1 MVRGLIKMIDK
12 LKYWCNKILP
22 LVYDD
27 SLSYYE
33 VLCKTSAKLNEVI
46 TSTNGLLDA
55 WNTYKNDIDKAFGD
69 YTAGL
74 DKKFDDL
81 SAKID
86 QDFDDYKYRVNE
98 LIQDEFAVQER
109 RLKAQDD
116 KIAAQDTQITDISDR
131 VNTFITEYN
140 QTIAQIP
147 SMIVD
152 AVNAWLNDPTHYD
165 NIVADLAG
173 SLQGL
178 KHFDTVADLKT
189 ATFTQITGKEVCVC
203 ENYHAGDGV
212 FTIWEIIAL
221 TTPPGA
227 FAEGIVHIALP
238 HTDSDLYYRVAFLR
252 SDYTASTLGIS
263 TAPTDTARST
273 QMINCCK
280 YNFNPI
286 MIDADF
292 TVDLSDINTTTKTL
306 KVYSNPSA
314 KHTITIV
321 NGNNFISSFKDV
333 KIMHS
338 TNNLKHTT
346 LDGVSFD
353 NCDIL
358 TKASATVVVS
368 NVDIKNCIITA
379 SQIQCT
385 DEYTNTD
392 YIFTDNTWTAN
403 TIFGIVLTTANIDR
417 LHNCI
422 ISNNRLTNITA
433 TRTRLFLSPNIPA
446 RNIKI
451 TDNVIYNPHISADT
465 PLADGV
471 IGAFTAVG
479 KAAEFTL
486 TVTGNTIYSST
497 FNTALTLGKATDT
510 YHKFTMIYKDNN
522 IMANTGTAAV
532 PVWSSVLST
541 AIQTN
546 GTFYPN
552 FIGDLDTSAKLVLQH
567 ATYSAGDVTTLK
579 TLSFN
584 PAKCIG
590 YAPQSD
596 GTLIASEDKAYY
608 KADVTIKCA
617 GVDTSIPFANYVQI
631 AFAGVVFDAFLGKQS
646 SSTLRATL
654 YIEPS
659 SLAAID
665 GIMQMTIRSN
675 GAIDSIDGEVK
686 LFRLA

>member
-1 MVRGLIKMIDK
+1 MIDK
-12 LKYWCNKILP
+12 LKYWCYNILP

-27 SLSYYE
+27 SLSFNE
-33 VLCKTSAKLNEVI
+33 FLCKVNAKLNEVI
-46 TSTNGLLDA
+46 DSTNGLLDA
-55 WNTYKNDIDKAFGD
+55 WDTYKNDIDAAFGE

-74 DKKFDDL
+74 DKKFADL
-81 SAKID
+81 SDKID
-86 QDFDDYKYRVNE
+86 ADFLRYKDIVNDT
-98 LIQDEFAVQER
+98 IRDEFATQER

-116 KIAAQDTQITDISDR
+116 KISAQDTQITAISDK
-131 VNTFITEYN
+131 VNSFIAEYN
-140 QTIAQIP
+140 KTIAEIP
-147 SMIVD
+147 TMVVD
-152 AVNAWLNDPTHYD
+152 AVNAWLNDTTHYD
-165 NIVADLAG
+165 NIIADLAG

-203 ENYHAGDGV
+203 ENYYAGDGV
-212 FTIWEIIAL
+212 FTTWEILEL

-227 FAEGIVHIALP
+227 FAEGIAHIALP
-238 HTDSDLYYRVAFLR
+238 HVDGDLYYRVAFLR
-252 SDYTASTLGIS
+252 SEYTVSTLGIA
-263 TAPTDTARST
+263 TAPTVTARNT

-286 MIDADF
+286 LIDADI
-292 TVDLSDINTTTKTL
+292 TIDLSGINMTTKTL

-333 KIMHS
+333 KIMHD

-346 LDGVSFD
+346 QDGVSFD

-358 TKASATVVVS
+358 TKDGASVVVS
-368 NVDIKNCIITA
+368 NVDIKNSIITA

-403 TIFGIVLTTANIDR
+403 TIFGIVLTSANIDNLR
-417 LHNCI
+417 NCV
-422 ISNNRLTNITA
+422 ISNNRITNNSA
-433 TRTRLFLSPNIPA
+433 SRTRLFLSPNIPA

-479 KAAEFTL
+479 NAAEFTL

-497 FNTALTLGKATDT
+497 LNTALTLGKATDT
-510 YHKFTMIYKDNN
+510 YHKFTLIYKDNN
-522 IMANTGTAAV
+522 IMLNKGTSAV

-546 GTFYPN
+546 GAFYTN
-552 FIGDLDTSAKLVLQH
+552 FVGDLDTSAKLVLQH
-567 ATYSAGDVTTLK
+567 TVYSGGDVTISKVLP
-579 TLSFN
+579 FN

-596 GTLIASEDKAYY
+596 GTLITSEDKAYY

-631 AFAGVVFDAFLGKQS
+631 TLAGVAFDAFLGKQS
-646 SSTLRATL
+646 SSTIRATL

-675 GAIDSIDGEVK
+675 GAIDSVDGEVK

>member
-1 MVRGLIKMIDK
+1 MIDK

-46 TSTNGLLDA
+46 ESTNGLLDA
-55 WNTYKNDIDKAFGD
+55 WNTYKNDIDKAFGE

-74 DKKFDDL
+74 DKKFADL
-81 SAKID
+81 TDKID
-86 QDFDDYKYRVNE
+86 ADFLRYKDTVNDT
-98 LIQDEFAVQER
+98 IRDEFATQER

-140 QTIAQIP
+140 KTISQIP
-147 SMIVD
+147 DMIVN
-152 AVNAWLNDPTHYD
+152 AVNAWLNNTTNYD

-178 KHFDTVADLKT
+178 KHFDTVADLKI
-189 ATFTQITGKEVCVC
+189 ATFTQIAGKEICVC
-203 ENYHAGDGV
+203 ENYYAGDGV
-212 FTIWEIIAL
+212 FTMWEILERTA
-221 TTPPGA
+221 PPMQ

-238 HTDSDLYYRVAFLR
+238 HADGDLYYRVAFLR
-252 SDYTASTLGIS
+252 SEYTASTLGIA
-263 TAPTDTARST
+263 TAPTETARRV

-286 MIDADF
+286 LIDADF

-306 KVYSNPSA
+306 KVYSTSST
-314 KHTITIV
+314 KHTITLV

-333 KIMHS
+333 KIMHG
-338 TNNLKHTT
+338 TNNLKHITY
-346 LDGVSFD
+346 DGVSFD

-358 TKASATVVVS
+358 TTDGATVVVC
-368 NVDIKNCIITA
+368 NVNIKKCIITA
-379 SQIQCT
+379 SQIKCT
-385 DEYTNTD
+385 DEYTSAD

-403 TIFGIVLTTANIDR
+403 TIFGIVLTSATVDSLR
-417 LHNCI
+417 NCV
-422 ISNNRLTNITA
+422 ISNNWISNKTA

-451 TDNVIYNPHISADT
+451 TDNVILNLHVSNDT
-465 PLADGV
+465 QLADGI

-479 KAAEFTL
+479 TASEFTL
-486 TVTGNTIYSST
+486 TVTGNTVYSST
-497 FNTALTLGKATDT
+497 LNTALTLGNANDT

-522 IMANTGTAAV
+522 ILLNKGTAAV

-546 GTFYPN
+546 SAFYTN
-552 FIGDLDTSAKLVLQH
+552 FVGDLDISAKLVLQH
-567 ATYSAGDVTTLK
+567 TVYSGGDVTTSKVLP
-579 TLSFN
+579 FN

-596 GTLIASEDKAYY
+596 GTLIASELNAYY
-608 KADVTIKCA
+608 KADVTIVCA
-617 GVDTSIPFANYVQI
+617 GVDTSIPFQNFVQI
-631 AFAGVVFDAFLGKQS
+631 ELAGVRFSAFLGS
-646 SSTLRATL
+646 DPTSTLRATL

-659 SLAAID
+659 NLADID
-665 GIMQMTIRSN
+665 GIMQMSIRSN
-675 GAIDSIDGEVK
+675 GAINSVDGDVK

>member
-1 MVRGLIKMIDK
+1 MIDN
-12 LKYWCNKILP
+12 LRYWCNKILP

-33 VLCKTSAKLNEVI
+33 VLCKTRAKLNEVI
-46 TSTNGLLDA
+46 DSTNGLLAA
-55 WNTYKNDIDKAFGD
+55 WNTYKNDIDKAFGE

-74 DKKFDDL
+74 DKKFADL
-81 SAKID
+81 TDKID
-86 QDFDDYKYRVNE
+86 ADFLRYKDIVNDT
-98 LIQDEFAVQER
+98 IRDEFAAQER

-116 KIAAQDTQITDISDR
+116 KISAQDTQITAISDR

-140 QTIAQIP
+140 KTIAQIP
-147 SMIVD
+147 SMVVD
-152 AVNAWLNDPTHYD
+152 AVNAWLNDTTHYD
-165 NIVADLAG
+165 NIIADLAG

-212 FTIWEIIAL
+212 FTIWEILAI

-238 HTDSDLYYRVAFLR
+238 HADGDLYYRVAFLR
-252 SDYTASTLGIS
+252 SEYTASTLGIA
-263 TAPTDTARST
+263 TAPAGSARAM
-273 QMINCCK
+273 QFINCCK

-286 MIDADF
+286 LIDADF

-314 KHTITIV
+314 KHTLTLV
-321 NGNNFISSFKDV
+321 NGNNFISSFKDI
-333 KIMHS
+333 KIMHD
-338 TNNLKHTT
+338 TNSLKHITS
-346 LDGVSFD
+346 DGVNFD
-353 NCDIL
+353 NCNIL
-358 TKASATVVVS
+358 TKDGATVVVS
-368 NVDIKNCIITA
+368 NINIKNCGITA

-385 DEYTNTD
+385 DEYTSAD
-392 YIFTDNTWTAN
+392 YIFSNNIWSAN
-403 TIFGIVLTTANIDR
+403 TIFGIVLTSANIDSLR
-417 LHNCI
+417 NCV
-422 ISNNRLTNITA
+422 ISNNRITNNA
-433 TRTRLFLSPNIPA
+433 PTRTRLFLSPNIPA

-451 TDNVIYNPHISADT
+451 TDNVIYNFHVSTDT
-465 PLADGV
+465 PLADCV

-479 KAAEFTL
+479 AASEFTL
-486 TVTGNTIYSST
+486 TVTGNTICSST
-497 FNTALTLGKATDT
+497 LNTALTLGKATDT

-522 IMANTGTAAV
+522 IMLNKGTAAV

-546 GTFYPN
+546 GAFYTN
-552 FIGDLDTSAKLVLQH
+552 FVGDLDTSAKLVLQH
-567 ATYSAGDVTTLK
+567 AIYSGGDVTTSKVLP
-579 TLSFN
+579 FN
-584 PAKCIG
+584 RAKCIG
-590 YAPQSD
+590 YVPQSD
-596 GTLIASEDKAYY
+596 GTLITSELNAYY
-608 KADVTIKCA
+608 KADVTIVCA
-617 GVDTSIPFANYVQI
+617 GVDTSIPFQNFVQI
-631 AFAGVVFDAFLGKQS
+631 EFAGVRFSAFLGS
-646 SSTLRATL
+646 DPTSTLRATL

-659 SLAAID
+659 NLADID

-675 GAIDSIDGEVK
+675 GAIASVDGEVK

>member
-1 MVRGLIKMIDK
+1 MIDN
-12 LKYWCNKILP
+12 LRYWCHKILP

-46 TSTNGLLDA
+46 DSTNGLLAA

-69 YTAGL
+69 YTSGL

-81 SAKID
+81 SAKIGR
-86 QDFDDYKYRVNE
+86 DFDDYKYRVNE
-98 LIQDEFAVQER
+98 SIQDEFAVQER
-109 RLKAQDD
+109 RLNAQDD
-116 KIAAQDTQITDISDR
+116 KISAQDTQITAISDK
-131 VNTFITEYN
+131 VNSFIAEYN
-140 QTIAQIP
+140 KTIAQIP
-147 SMIVD
+147 AMVVD
-152 AVNAWLNDPTHYD
+152 AVNAWLNDTTHYD
-165 NIVADLAG
+165 NIIADLAG

-203 ENYHAGDGV
+203 ENYYVGDGV
-212 FTIWEIIAL
+212 FTIWEILAI
-221 TTPPGA
+221 TTPPQA

-238 HTDSDLYYRVAFLR
+238 HADGDLYYRVAFLR
-252 SDYTASTLGIS
+252 SEYTASTLGVA
-263 TAPTDTARST
+263 TAPTLAARNT
-273 QMINCCK
+273 QLINCCK

-286 MIDADF
+286 LIDADF
-292 TVDLSDINTTTKTL
+292 TVDLSNINTTTKTL
-306 KVYSNPSA
+306 KVYSNPAA
-314 KHTITIV
+314 KHTLTLV

-338 TNNLKHTT
+338 TNNLKHITS
-346 LDGVSFD
+346 DGISFS

-358 TKASATVVVS
+358 TNDGATIVIS
-368 NVDIKNCIITA
+368 NVDITDCIITA

-392 YIFTDNTWTAN
+392 YIFADNTWTAN
-403 TIFGIVLTTANIDR
+403 TIFGIVLTTANIDSLR
-417 LHNCI
+417 NCI
-422 ISNNRLTNITA
+422 ISNNRITNTAA

-446 RNIKI
+446 RAIKI

-465 PLADGV
+465 PLADGI

-479 KAAEFTL
+479 SAAEFTL
-486 TVTGNTIYSST
+486 TVTGNTVYSST
-497 FNTALTLGKATDT
+497 LNTALTLGKATDK

-522 IMANTGTAAV
+522 IMLNKGTSAV
-532 PVWSSVLST
+532 PVWSTVLST

-546 GTFYPN
+546 GTFYTN
-552 FIGDLDTSAKLVLQH
+552 FLGDLDTSTKLVLQH
-567 ATYSAGDVTTLK
+567 AVYSGGDVTTSKVLP
-579 TLSFN
+579 FN

-596 GTLIASEDKAYY
+596 GTLITSEINAYY
-608 KADVTIKCA
+608 KADVTIVCA
-617 GVDTSIPFANYVQI
+617 GVDTSIPFQNFVQI
-631 AFAGVVFDAFLGKQS
+631 EFAGVRFSAFLGS
-646 SSTLRATL
+646 DPTSTLRATL

-659 SLAAID
+659 NLADID
-665 GIMQMTIRSN
+665 GIMQMSIRSN
-675 GAIDSIDGEVK
+675 GSINSVDGDVK

>member
-1 MVRGLIKMIDK
+1 MIDNI
-12 LKYWCNKILP
+12 KYWCNKILP

-55 WNTYKNDIDKAFGD
+55 WDTYKNDIDKAFGD

-81 SAKID
+81 SDKMSA
-86 QDFDDYKYRVNE
+86 DFFRYKDIVNSE
-98 LIQDEFAVQER
+98 IMSEFAEQER

-116 KIAAQDTQITDISDR
+116 KISAQDTQITAISDK
-131 VNTFITEYN
+131 VNTFIAEYN

-147 SMIVD
+147 DMVVNAI
-152 AVNAWLNDPTHYD
+152 NAWLNDTTHYD
-165 NIVADLAG
+165 NIIADLAG

-212 FTIWEIIAL
+212 FTMWEIVAL
-221 TTPPGA
+221 TTPPGV

-238 HTDSDLYYRVAFLR
+238 HADGDLYYRVAFLR
-252 SDYTASTLGIS
+252 SERTASTLGIA
-263 TAPTDTARST
+263 TAPTVTARNT

-286 MIDADF
+286 LIDADF

-314 KHTITIV
+314 KHTLTLV
-321 NGNNFISSFKDV
+321 NGNNFISSFKNV
-333 KIMHS
+333 KIMHD
-338 TNNLKHTT
+338 TNNLKHITNE
-346 LDGVSFD
+346 GVSFE

-358 TKASATVVVS
+358 TKDGSTVVVS
-368 NVDIKNCIITA
+368 NINIKNCGVTA

-385 DEYTNTD
+385 DEYTGAD
-392 YIFTDNTWTAN
+392 YMFTDNTWTAN
-403 TIFGIVLTTANIDR
+403 TIFGIVLTSATVDSLR
-417 LHNCI
+417 NCV
-422 ISNNRLTNITA
+422 ISNNWITNTTA
-433 TRTRLFLSPNIPA
+433 TRTRLFLSPYIPA

-451 TDNVIYNPHISADT
+451 TNNVIYNIHTSTDT
-465 PLADGV
+465 PLADGI

-479 KAAEFTL
+479 TASEFTL
-486 TVTGNTIYSST
+486 TVTGNSICSST
-497 FNTALTLGKATDT
+497 LNTALTLGKATDT

-522 IMANTGTAAV
+522 IMLNKGTEAV

-546 GTFYPN
+546 GAFYTN
-552 FIGDLDTSAKLVLQH
+552 FIGDIDTSAKLVLQH
-567 ATYSAGDVTTLK
+567 AVYSGGDVTTPKVLP
-579 TLSFN
+579 FD

-596 GTLIASEDKAYY
+596 GTLITSELNAYY
-608 KADVTIKCA
+608 KADVTIVCA
-617 GVDTSIPFANYVQI
+617 GVDTSIPFQNFVEI
-631 AFAGVVFDAFLGKQS
+631 ELAGVRFSAFIGS
-646 SSTLRATL
+646 DPISALRATL

-659 SLAAID
+659 NLVNID

-675 GAIDSIDGEVK
+675 GAISSVDGDVK

>member
-1 MVRGLIKMIDK
+1 MINN
-12 LKYWCNKILP
+12 LRYWCHKILP

-46 TSTNGLLDA
+46 DSTNDLLATWD
-55 WNTYKNDIDKAFGD
+55 TYKNDIDKAFGD

-81 SAKID
+81 SAKIS
-86 QDFDDYKYRVNE
+86 QDFDNYKYRVNE
-98 LIQDEFAVQER
+98 SIQDEFAKQEQ
-109 RLKAQDD
+109 RLTAQDD
-116 KIAAQDTQITDISDR
+116 KIAAQDTQITAISDK

-140 QTIAQIP
+140 KTIAQIP
-147 SMIVD
+147 AMVVD
-152 AVNAWLNDPTHYD
+152 AVNAWLNDTTHYD
-165 NIVADLAG
+165 NIIADLAG

-189 ATFTQITGKEVCVC
+189 ATFTQITGKEICVC
-203 ENYHAGDGV
+203 ENYYVGDGV
-212 FTIWEIIAL
+212 FTMWEIL
-221 TTPPGA
+221 ERQTPPGA

-238 HTDSDLYYRVAFLR
+238 HADGDLYYRVAFLR
-252 SDYTASTLGIS
+252 SEYTATTLGIA
-263 TAPTDTARST
+263 TAPTVTARNT
-273 QMINCCK
+273 QMIACCK
-280 YNFNPI
+280 YNFNPLL
-286 MIDADF
+286 IDADF

-314 KHTITIV
+314 KHTITLV

-333 KIMHS
+333 KVKHD
-338 TNNLKHTT
+338 TNNLKHITYE
-346 LDGVSFD
+346 GVNFD

-358 TKASATVVVS
+358 TKDGATVVIS
-368 NVDIKNCIITA
+368 NVNIKNSTLTA

-392 YIFTDNTWTAN
+392 YIFTGNTWTAN
-403 TIFGIVLTTANIDR
+403 TIFGIVLTSATVDSLR
-417 LHNCI
+417 NCVV
-422 ISNNRLTNITA
+422 SNNRVTNNTA

-451 TDNVIYNPHISADT
+451 TDNVIYNPHASSET
-465 PLADGV
+465 TLADGV
-471 IGAFTAVG
+471 IGAFTTVG
-479 KAAEFTL
+479 TASEFTL
-486 TVTGNTIYSST
+486 TVTGNILYSST
-497 FNTALTLGKATDT
+497 LNTAFTLGNATDT

-522 IMANTGTAAV
+522 IMLNKGTAAE

-546 GTFYPN
+546 GTFYTN
-552 FIGDLDTSAKLVLQH
+552 FVGDLDISAKLVLQH
-567 ATYSAGDVTTLK
+567 ATYSGSDVTVSKVLP
-579 TLSFN
+579 FN

-590 YAPQSD
+590 YVPQSD
-596 GTLIASEDKAYY
+596 GTLITSELNAYY
-608 KADVTIKCA
+608 KVDVTIVCA
-617 GVDTSIPFANYVQI
+617 GVDTSIPFQNFVQI
-631 AFAGVVFDAFLGKQS
+631 ELAGVRFSAFLGTDPTT
-646 SSTLRATL
+646 TLRATL

-659 SLAAID
+659 NLADID
-665 GIMQMTIRSN
+665 GIIQMSIRSN
-675 GAIDSIDGEVK
+675 GAISSVDGEVK

>member
-1 MVRGLIKMIDK
+1 MIDK
-12 LKYWCNKILP
+12 VKFWCHKILP
-22 LVYDD
+22 LVYDA

-33 VLCKTSAKLNEVI
+33 FLCKVCSKLNEVI
-46 TSTNGLLDA
+46 DCTNGLLAD
-55 WNTYKNDIDKAFGD
+55 WNTYKNDIDKAFGE

-74 DKKFDDL
+74 DQKFEDL
-81 SAKID
+81 SDKMSA
-86 QDFDDYKYRVNE
+86 DFLQYKVIVNDS
-98 LIQDEFAVQER
+98 IRDEFASQDR

-116 KIAAQDTQITDISDR
+116 KIAAQDTQITAISDK

-147 SMIVD
+147 TMVVD
-152 AVNAWLNDPTHYD
+152 AVNTWLNDPTHYD
-165 NIVADLAG
+165 NIIADLAG

-189 ATFTQITGKEVCVC
+189 ATFTQITGKEICVC
-203 ENYHAGDGV
+203 ENYYVGDGV
-212 FTIWEIIAL
+212 FTMWEIL
-221 TTPPGA
+221 EMTTPPGA

-238 HTDSDLYYRVAFLR
+238 HADGDLYYRVAFLR
-252 SDYTASTLGIS
+252 SEYTASTLGIA
-263 TAPTDTARST
+263 TAPTVTARNQ

-286 MIDADF
+286 LIDADF
-292 TVDLSDINTTTKTL
+292 TVNLSDINTTTKTL

-314 KHTITIV
+314 KHTLTLV
-321 NGNNFISSFKDV
+321 NGNNFISSFKDI
-333 KIMHS
+333 KIMHD
-338 TNNLKHTT
+338 TNNLKHITQ
-346 LDGVSFD
+346 DGVNFD
-353 NCDIL
+353 NCNIL
-358 TKASATVVVS
+358 TKDGATIVVS
-368 NVDIKNCIITA
+368 NINIKNCGITA

-385 DEYTNTD
+385 DEYTSAD
-392 YIFTDNTWTAN
+392 YIFTNNTWTAN
-403 TIFGIVLTTANIDR
+403 TVFGIVLTTANINSLR
-417 LHNCI
+417 NCV
-422 ISNNRLTNITA
+422 ISNNRITNTTA

-451 TDNVIYNPHISADT
+451 TDNVIYNFRASTDT
-465 PLADGV
+465 PLADGI
-471 IGAFTAVG
+471 IGVFTVVDTAS
-479 KAAEFTL
+479 EFTL
-486 TVTGNTIYSST
+486 TITGNTICSST
-497 FNTALTLGKATDT
+497 LNTALTLGKATDT

-522 IMANTGTAAV
+522 ILLNKGTATV

-546 GTFYPN
+546 GTFYTN

-567 ATYSAGDVTTLK
+567 AVYSGGDVTTPKVLP
-579 TLSFN
+579 FN

-596 GTLIASEDKAYY
+596 GTLITSELNAYY
-608 KADVTIKCA
+608 KADVTIVCA
-617 GVDTSIPFANYVQI
+617 GVDTSIPFQNFVQI
-631 AFAGVVFDAFLGKQS
+631 ELAGVRFSAFLGS
-646 SSTLRATL
+646 DPTTTLRATL

-659 SLAAID
+659 NLVDID

-675 GAIDSIDGEVK
+675 GAINSVDGDVK

>member
-1 MVRGLIKMIDK
+1 MIDK

-46 TSTNGLLDA
+46 ESTNGLLDA

-81 SAKID
+81 SDKMSA
-86 QDFDDYKYRVNE
+86 DFLRYKDIVNSE
-98 LIQDEFAVQER
+98 IMSEFAEQER

-116 KIAAQDTQITDISDR
+116 KISAQDTQITAISDK
-131 VNTFITEYN
+131 VNTFIAEYN

-147 SMIVD
+147 DMVVN
-152 AVNAWLNDPTHYD
+152 AVNAWLNDTTHYD
-165 NIVADLAG
+165 NIIADLAG

-212 FTIWEIIAL
+212 FTIWEILAL
-221 TTPPGA
+221 TTPPGV

-238 HTDSDLYYRVAFLR
+238 HADGDLYYRVAFLR
-252 SDYTASTLGIS
+252 SEYTASTLGIA
-263 TAPTDTARST
+263 TAPTVTARNT

-286 MIDADF
+286 LIDADF
-292 TVDLSDINTTTKTL
+292 TVDLSGINTTTKTL

-314 KHTITIV
+314 KHTLTLV

-333 KIMHS
+333 KIMHD
-338 TNNLKHTT
+338 TNNLKHITYE
-346 LDGVSFD
+346 GVSFE

-358 TKASATVVVS
+358 TKDGATVVVS
-368 NVDIKNCIITA
+368 NINIKNCGVTA

-385 DEYTNTD
+385 DEYTGAD

-403 TIFGIVLTTANIDR
+403 TIFGLVLTSATVDSLR
-417 LHNCI
+417 NCV
-422 ISNNRLTNITA
+422 ISNNWITNTAA

-451 TDNVIYNPHISADT
+451 TDNVLYNFKASTDT
-465 PLADGV
+465 PLADSI

-479 KAAEFTL
+479 TASEFTL
-486 TVTGNTIYSST
+486 TVTGNTICSST
-497 FNTALTLGKATDT
+497 LNTALTLGKATDT

-522 IMANTGTAAV
+522 IMLNKGTAAV

-546 GTFYPN
+546 GAFYTN
-552 FIGDLDTSAKLVLQH
+552 FIGDINTSAKLVLQH
-567 ATYSAGDVTTLK
+567 AVYSGGDVTTPKVLP
-579 TLSFN
+579 FN
-584 PAKCIG
+584 PAKSIG

-596 GTLIASEDKAYY
+596 GTLITSELNAYY
-608 KADVTIKCA
+608 KADVTIVCA
-617 GVDTSIPFANYVQI
+617 GVDTSIPFQNFVEI
-631 AFAGVVFDAFLGKQS
+631 ELAGVRFSAFLGS
-646 SSTLRATL
+646 DPISTLRATL

-659 SLAAID
+659 NLVDID

-675 GAIDSIDGEVK
+675 GAISSVDGDVK

>member
-1 MVRGLIKMIDK
+1 MIDK

-46 TSTNGLLDA
+46 ESTNGLLDA
-55 WNTYKNDIDKAFGD
+55 WNTYKNDIDKAFGK

-74 DKKFDDL
+74 DKKFTDL
-81 SAKID
+81 TDKID
-86 QDFDDYKYRVNE
+86 ADFLRYKDTVNDT
-98 LIQDEFAVQER
+98 IRDEFATQER

-140 QTIAQIP
+140 QTISQIP
-147 SMIVD
+147 DMVVN
-152 AVNAWLNDPTHYD
+152 AVNAWLNNTTNYD
-165 NIVADLAG
+165 NIIADLAG

-189 ATFTQITGKEVCVC
+189 ATFTQIAGKEICVC
-203 ENYHAGDGV
+203 ENYYAGDGV
-212 FTIWEIIAL
+212 FTMWEIL
-221 TTPPGA
+221 EMQTPPGV
-227 FAEGIVHIALP
+227 FAEGIVRIALP
-238 HTDSDLYYRVAFLR
+238 HADGDLYYRVAFLR
-252 SDYTASTLGIS
+252 SEHTASTLGIA
-263 TAPTDTARST
+263 TALTATARKT
-273 QMINCCK
+273 QLINCCK

-286 MIDADF
+286 LIDADF

-314 KHTITIV
+314 KHTITLV

-333 KIMHS
+333 KIMHD
-338 TNNLKHTT
+338 TNNLKHIT
-346 LDGVSFD
+346 LEGVSFD

-358 TKASATVVVS
+358 AKDGATVVVS
-368 NVDIKNCIITA
+368 NVSIKNCAITA

-385 DEYTNTD
+385 DEYTSAD

-403 TIFGIVLTTANIDR
+403 TIFGIVLTSATVDSLR
-417 LHNCI
+417 NCV
-422 ISNNRLTNITA
+422 ISNNRISNNAA

-446 RNIKI
+446 RDIKI
-451 TDNVIYNPHISADT
+451 TDNVIFNPRVSTDT
-465 PLADGV
+465 QLADGI

-479 KAAEFTL
+479 TASEFTL
-486 TVTGNTIYSST
+486 TVTGNTVYSST
-497 FNTALTLGKATDT
+497 LNTALTLGKANDT

-522 IMANTGTAAV
+522 IMLNKGTAAV

-546 GTFYPN
+546 GALYTN

-567 ATYSAGDVTTLK
+567 AVYSGGDITTQK
-579 TLSFN
+579 VLSFN

-596 GTLIASEDKAYY
+596 GTLITAELNAYY
-608 KADVTIKCA
+608 RADVTIVCA
-617 GVDTSIPFANYVQI
+617 DVDTSIPFQNFVQI
-631 AFAGVVFDAFLGKQS
+631 ELAGVRFSAFLGS
-646 SSTLRATL
+646 DPTSTLRATL

-659 SLAAID
+659 NLADID
-665 GIMQMTIRSN
+665 GIMQMSIRSN
-675 GAIDSIDGEVK
+675 GAINSVDGDVK